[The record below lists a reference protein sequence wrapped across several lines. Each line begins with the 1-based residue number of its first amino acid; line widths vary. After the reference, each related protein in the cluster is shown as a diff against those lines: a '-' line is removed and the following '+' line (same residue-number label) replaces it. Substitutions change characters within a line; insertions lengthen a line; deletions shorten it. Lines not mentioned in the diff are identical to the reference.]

1 MTLKDV
7 VKDEFYIQIYE
18 YYYNRGFTPILLTY
32 ICEIFSMLFGIMF
45 FYFFIS
51 IDWENILKCVDNN
64 CGDISQYII
73 SKPMNFLN
81 ICILLLS
88 VTIFTY
94 KIITFIPK
102 IYKLN
107 KIKNFYQ
114 NKLKIKHSNELCS
127 LSWSTILRKIT
138 KIYNFYDMHDVTNKI
153 MKKENFMI
161 ALIDKKII
169 DFQYPLFYTKQ
180 LEINLKYIILSSSN
194 LKSRTLKFKFIAMG
208 FLNLF
213 FAFFIFLFQ
222 IIYFIVDNIDDFYSN
237 KYVLG
242 PRRYTILT
250 RHKFRNYNELP
261 HYFENRINKSMK
273 HSIEYVKQFESPVLT
288 VIGKFLS
295 ILSGTFICF
304 FVILSVLDESILLYV
319 RYLDRTLLFYMGMV
333 TALSSLSKSFVRSPE
348 ESIYDPNGVM
358 KKVVEFT
365 HYMPKRWEG
374 KCNTYEVRNEFLTMF
389 PYKIVIFIY
398 DLISVIT
405 TPFILFSLSKDTNS
419 IISFFDK
426 YTVDDVSGKICS
438 FAQKNKDSI
447 DDKMKQ
453 SILNFDI
460 NHSIND
466 GDENIIDDEIDQEDV
481 IDIYNFLN
489 GDENE
494 ELLSSYYN

>member
-7 VKDEFYIQIYE
+7 VKDEFYIQLYE

-32 ICEIFSMLFGIMF
+32 ICEIFSMIFGIMF

-73 SKPMNFLN
+73 SKPINFLN

-114 NKLKIKHSNELCS
+114 SKLKIKHSNELCS
-127 LSWSTILRKIT
+127 LSWSTILRRIT
-138 KIYNFYDMHDVTNKI
+138 KIYNFYDMHDITNKI
-153 MKKENFMI
+153 MKKENFII

-180 LEINLKYIILSSSN
+180 LEINLKYIIFSSN
-194 LKSRTLKFKFIAMG
+194 LKSRALKFKFIAMG

-213 FAFFIFLFQ
+213 FGFFIFLFQ
-222 IIYFIVDNIDDFYSN
+222 IIYFIIDNIDDFYSN

-261 HYFENRINKSMK
+261 HYFENRLNKSMK
-273 HSIEYVKQFESPVLT
+273 HSIEYIKQFESPVLT

-295 ILSGTFICF
+295 ILTGTFICF

-319 RYLDRTLLFYMGMV
+319 RFLDRTLLFYMGIV
-333 TALSSLSKSFVRSPE
+333 TAISSLSRSFVRSPE

-365 HYMPKRWEG
+365 HYMPQRWEG
-374 KCNTYEVRNEFLTMF
+374 KCNTYEVRNEFLSMF
-389 PYKIVIFIY
+389 PYKITIFIY
-398 DLISVIT
+398 DLISVIH
-405 TPFILFSLSKDTNS
+405 TPFILFSLSTNTIN

-438 FAQKNKDSI
+438 FAQKTKDPN
-447 DDKMKQ
+447 DNKMKQ
-453 SILNFDI
+453 SIINFDT
-460 NHSIND
+460 NHSINEESEEIE
-466 GDENIIDDEIDQEDV
+466 DEKSGE
-481 IDIYNFLN
+481 IDIYNFFN
-489 GDENE
+489 GNDEE
-494 ELLSSYYN
+494 ELLFYNYG

>member
-1 MTLKDV
+1 MILKDV
-7 VKDEFYIQIYE
+7 VKDEFYIQIYK

-32 ICEIFSMLFGIMF
+32 ICEIFSMIFGILF
-45 FYFFIS
+45 FYFFIL

-88 VTIFTY
+88 VTITLY
-94 KIITFIPK
+94 KVITFIPK
-102 IYKLN
+102 VYALN

-114 NKLKIKHSNELCS
+114 DKLKIKHSNELCS
-127 LSWSTILRKIT
+127 MSWSTILRKIT
-138 KIYNFYDMHDVTNKI
+138 KIYNFYDMHDITNKI

-169 DFQYPLFYTKQ
+169 DFRYPLFYTKQ
-180 LEINLKYIILSSSN
+180 LELNLKYIFSSN
-194 LKSRTLKFKFIAMG
+194 NLKPRTLKLKFITMG

-222 IIYFIVDNIDDFYSN
+222 IIYFIIDNIDDFYSN

-261 HYFENRINKSMK
+261 HYFENRLNKSMK
-273 HSIEYVKQFESPVLT
+273 HSIEYIKQFESPVLT
-288 VIGKFLS
+288 VVGKFCS
-295 ILSGTFICF
+295 ILTGAFICF

-319 RYLDRTLLFYMGMV
+319 RFLDRTLLFYMGIV
-333 TALSSLSKSFVRSPE
+333 TALSSLSRSFVRRPE

-374 KCNTYEVRNEFLTMF
+374 KCNTYEVRNEFLSLF

-398 DLISVIT
+398 DLLSVII
-405 TPFILFSLSKDTNS
+405 TPFILFYLSTNAIN
-419 IISFFDK
+419 IISFFEK

-438 FAQKNKDSI
+438 FAQKNKDSP

-453 SILNFDI
+453 SIINFDI
-460 NHSIND
+460 NHYIND
-466 GDENIIDDEIDQEDV
+466 ENDEIEVEIEKEDT
-481 IDIYNFLN
+481 IDIYNFFN
-489 GDENE
+489 DENE
-494 ELLSSYYN
+494 ELLSNYYN

>member
-7 VKDEFYIQIYE
+7 VKDEFYIQLYE

-32 ICEIFSMLFGIMF
+32 ICEIFSMLFGILF

-73 SKPMNFLN
+73 SKPINFLN

-102 IYKLN
+102 IYTLN
-107 KIKNFYQ
+107 KIKIFYQ

-127 LSWSTILRKIT
+127 LSWSIILRRIT

-153 MKKENFMI
+153 MKKENYMI

-169 DFQYPLFYTKQ
+169 DFQHPLFYTKQ
-180 LEINLKYIILSSSN
+180 LEINLKYILFSSSN
-194 LKSRTLKFKFIAMG
+194 LNSGTLKLKFIAMG
-208 FLNLF
+208 IINLF

-222 IIYFIVDNIDDFYSN
+222 IIYFIIDNIDDFYSN

-261 HYFENRINKSMK
+261 HYFENRLNKSMK
-273 HSIEYVKQFESPVLT
+273 HSIEYIKQFESPILT
-288 VIGKFLS
+288 VVGKFFS
-295 ILSGTFICF
+295 IITGAFICF
-304 FVILSVLDESILLYV
+304 FIILSILDESILLYV
-319 RYLDRTLLFYMGMV
+319 RFLDRTLLFYMGIV
-333 TALSSLSKSFVRSPE
+333 TALSSLSRSFVRSPE

-365 HYMPKRWEG
+365 HYMPQRWEG
-374 KCNTYEVRNEFLTMF
+374 KCNTYEVRNEFLSMF
-389 PYKIVIFIY
+389 PYKIMIFIY
-398 DLISVIT
+398 DLISVIH
-405 TPFILFSLSKDTNS
+405 TPFILFSLSTNTNS
-419 IISFFDK
+419 IISFFDR
-426 YTVDDVSGKICS
+426 YTVEDVSGKICS
-438 FAQKNKDSI
+438 FAQKNKDSF

-453 SILNFDI
+453 SIINFDS

-466 GDENIIDDEIDQEDV
+466 DNENEKYDDDEIDKEDV
-481 IDIYNFLN
+481 IDIYNFFN
-489 GDENE
+489 DENE
-494 ELLSSYYN
+494 LLLGY